1 MKTIN
6 KLFIGLGIM
15 SGLTACSDFDDVN
28 TDPSKTPIES
38 TLPEYFLNSA
48 MGKFQMNPDVAERI
62 WVYNWADA
70 GRACADIGMLSTG
83 MYDDSHISVS
93 YYPSISSAIKYTTLA
108 IDEANKRSD
117 ELPFNKNLYQFA
129 RIWRA
134 MVIAQFTD
142 NFGPYALNS
151 AQDGVNPVFNTEKET
166 YQFILKELKEAVNG
180 IDTSILPDEVQ
191 ASCDHAY
198 GYNPAQWQKLG
209 NSLRMRYAMR
219 LTNTDIAGDAQK
231 EFEEACK
238 GGNYIKTMDDMLWFK
253 ANDGWDNFTG
263 PFTRQWNLN
272 ALSATMANLM
282 TNLGGVAVAEQRPEL
297 AAYCKSNEYLGI
309 KYDRHFVGNTD
320 NPTKQ
325 YWLDGIPEKL
335 DPRALKMYWI
345 VNDNTAANAL
355 DGSDKSVNIDSK
367 GAVLRDRDGSGNITV
382 KGEFTWN
389 GLPSGVNTGW
399 SDTWAYNNMV
409 TTASGIRSCFPLLG
423 AEYCRGG
430 ETGLGRKVFYG
441 AWESYFL
448 VAEAA
453 VHGWAT
459 DMNDKAAY
467 EAGVKASFEYFGISQ
482 YAETYLAST
491 DYNRVGTSV
500 NYEHTTEPSSFDAK
514 YKDGYNTKA
523 GEQTV
528 TYKYPDASKIL
539 YKGHAL
545 NDKLTKIITQ
555 KYLAQMPYMALEAW
569 SDHRRLGLPF
579 FDMTANEAESM
590 TGSDMKDWHNNSWE
604 KGQSW
609 KYYPQRLRYPSSLRD
624 ADKAEYDHAL
634 QLLGGENTTMTPLW
648 WSMGAKEK

>member
-38 TLPEYFLNSA
+38 TLPEYFLNSS
-48 MGKFQMNPDVAERI
+48 MGRMQMNPDVSERI
-62 WVYNWADA
+62 LLYNWGDGARVCGEA
-70 GRACADIGMLSTG
+70 SLLSVG
-83 MYDDSHISVS
+83 MYDDTYTSVS
-93 YYPSISSAIKYTTLA
+93 YYPCISYSIKWATLA
-108 IDEANKRSD
+108 VDEAYKRRD
-117 ELPFNKNLYQFA
+117 EIPFNKNLYQFA

-134 MVIAQFTD
+134 MIIAQFAD

-180 IDTSILPDEVQ
+180 IDLSIQPDETQ
-191 ASCDHAY
+191 ASCDHGY
-198 GYNPAQWQKLG
+198 GFNPAQWQKFG

-219 LTNTDIAGDAQK
+219 LTNTDMAGEAQK
-231 EFEEACK
+231 EFEDACK
-238 GGNYIKTMDDMLWFK
+238 GGNYIKDMADMLSFK
-253 ANDGWDNFTG
+253 SNNGWDNFTG
-263 PFTRQWNLN
+263 PFTRTYDYN

-282 TNLGGVAVAEQRPEL
+282 TNLGGVTVAEQRPDL
-297 AAYCKSNEYLGI
+297 AAHTKPNDYLGI

-335 DPRALKMYWI
+335 DPRALKMYWL
-345 VNDNTAANAL
+345 VNDNNAENKL
-355 DGSDKSVNIDSK
+355 VKEDKVAVINPDGAKLLN
-367 GAVLRDRDGSGNITV
+367 RNGSGDIML
-382 KGEFTWN
+382 KGELCWN
-389 GLPSGVNTGW
+389 GLPSGVNRDW
-399 SDTWAYNNMV
+399 SDTWVYNDAV
-409 TTASGIRSCFPLLG
+409 YTASGVRSCFPLLG
-423 AEYCRGG
+423 AEYCHGG
-430 ETGLGRKVFYG
+430 ETGIARKVFYG

-453 VHGWAT
+453 VRGWAT

-482 YAETYLAST
+482 YADAYLASE

-500 NYEHTTEPSSFDAK
+500 NYEHTTEPSSFNAK
-514 YKDGYNTKA
+514 YVDGYSNTKA
-523 GEQTV
+523 EELTV

-555 KYLAQMPYMALEAW
+555 KYLAQAPYVVLEAW

-579 FDMTANEAESM
+579 FEITGNESTTM
-590 TGSDMKDWHNNSWE
+590 TGSDMKDWRNDSWE
-604 KGQSW
+604 QGQSW
-609 KYYPQRLRYPSSLRD
+609 KLYPQRLRYPSTLRD
-624 ADKAEYDHAL
+624 ADKEEYLHAL
-634 QLLGGENTTMTPLW
+634 QLLGGDNTTMTPLW
-648 WSMGAKEK
+648 WSMGANE